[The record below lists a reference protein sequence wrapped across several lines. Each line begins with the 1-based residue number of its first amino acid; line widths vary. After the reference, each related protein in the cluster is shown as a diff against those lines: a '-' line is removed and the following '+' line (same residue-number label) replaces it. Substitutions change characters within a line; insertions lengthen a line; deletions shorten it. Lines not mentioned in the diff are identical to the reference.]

1 MKLHILRDGQELGT
15 LPDMDAR
22 ELLAAGFLRPNDEFW
37 VEQPDQRQA
46 LGVLVEQGSENR
58 PNWLARAKASVTTAG
73 QTVQT
78 QAANITGRLS
88 TLVRNQ
94 QTVITTSTALAL
106 EGYLPQLRK
115 MVNERLGKMLAP
127 TQSALRDEVFL
138 RKLFGAVYDCLPKP
152 VGRFVTET
160 AFVQFCLKHRNRL
173 LNQ

>member
-15 LPDMDAR
+15 LADTDAR
-22 ELLAAGFLRPNDEFW
+22 ELLEAGFLRPTDEFW

-46 LGVLVEQGSENR
+46 LAILLEQDLENR

-78 QAANITGRLS
+78 QAANITGKLS
-88 TLVRNQ
+88 SIVRSQ
-94 QTVITTSTALAL
+94 QAAVTASATLAL

-152 VGRFVTET
+152 VGRFVTEIG
-160 AFVQFCLKHRNRL
+160 FVEFCLKHRNRL
-173 LNQ
+173 LRQ